1 MKLLEG
7 KVAIVTGAGRPKGMG
22 RATALKLAE
31 QGANVVVTDL
41 AQKRQDLMIE
51 GLLGIGDDLTALE
64 KVVSEIEAV
73 GSRGLAM
80 AVDVTD
86 VDQIQACVEKTCEA
100 FGGVDILFNN
110 AGTAIGVGNFLDI
123 LNEKWDLSWQ
133 VNVKGMV
140 EFCRAVIP
148 KMIERGGGSIINNA
162 SLAGLGASRGY
173 GAYVVTKFAVV
184 GLTKLLAAE
193 FGRQNIRCNAT
204 CPGAILTDMGEEE
217 ITFIAMEK
225 GIGQEDARKVF
236 DKMAALGRAAQPEE
250 VADVVAYLAGPR
262 SGYLTGVALPV
273 AGGVRPGL

>member
-31 QGANVVVTDL
+31 QGASVVVTDL
-41 AQKRQDLMIE
+41 ARKRKDLMIE
-51 GLLGIGDDLTALE
+51 GLLGIGEELAALE
-64 KVVSEIEAV
+64 KVVSEIESL
-73 GSRGLAM
+73 GSKGMAM

-86 VDQIQACVEKTCEA
+86 IDQIRACVDKTCEA

-110 AGTAIGVGNFLDI
+110 AGTAIGVGSFLDI
-123 LNEKWDLSWQ
+123 LSQNWDLSWQ
-133 VNVKGMV
+133 VNVKGMM

-148 KMIERGGGSIINNA
+148 KMIERGGGSIINN
-162 SLAGLGASRGY
+162 SSMEGLGATAGY
-173 GAYVVTKFAVV
+173 GAYSVTKFAVV

-193 FGRQNIRCNAT
+193 FGPQNIRCNAT

-217 ITFIAMEK
+217 ITFIAMDK
-225 GIGQEDARKVF
+225 GIGQEEARKVF
-236 DKMAALGRAAQPEE
+236 DEMAALGRAAQPEE
-250 VADVVAYLAGPR
+250 GADVVAYLAGPR

-273 AGGVRPGL
+273 AGGMRPGL

>member
-1 MKLLEG
+1 MNLLEG

-22 RATALKLAE
+22 RASALKLAE
-31 QGANVVVTDL
+31 QGASVVVTDL
-41 AQKRQDLMIE
+41 AQKRKDLSIE
-51 GLLGIGDDLTALE
+51 GLLGIGDEFASLE
-64 KVVSEIEAV
+64 KLVSEIEAL

-86 VDQIQACVEKTCEA
+86 AAQIQACVEKTCEA

-110 AGTAIGVGNFLDI
+110 AGTAIGVGSFLDI
-123 LNEKWDLSWQ
+123 LSENWDLSWQ

-148 KMIERGGGSIINNA
+148 KMIERGGGSIINN
-162 SLAGLGASRGY
+162 SSMEGLGATAGY
-173 GAYVVTKFAVV
+173 GAYSVTKFAVV

-193 FGRQNIRCNAT
+193 FGAQNIRCNAT

-217 ITFIAMEK
+217 ITFIAMEQ
-225 GIGQEDARKVF
+225 GISEDKARKVF
-236 DKMAALGRAAQPEE
+236 GEMAALGRAAQPEE

-262 SGYLTGVALPV
+262 SAYLTGVALPV
-273 AGGVRPGL
+273 AGGMRPGL

>member
-22 RATALKLAE
+22 RASALKLAE
-31 QGANVVVTDL
+31 QGASVVVTDL
-41 AQKRQDLMIE
+41 ARKREDLMIE
-51 GLLGIGDDLTALE
+51 GFTGIGDDFAALE
-64 KVVSEIEAV
+64 KVASEVEAL

-86 VDQIQACVEKTCEA
+86 VAQIQACVDRTCEV

-110 AGTAIGVGNFLDI
+110 AGTGMGVGNFLDVRSE
-123 LNEKWDLSWQ
+123 NWDLSWQ

-148 KMIERGGGSIINNA
+148 SMIERGGGSIINNA
-162 SLAGLGASRGY
+162 SNVGLRALPGY
-173 GAYVVTKFAVV
+173 AAYVVTKFAVV

-193 FGRQNIRCNAT
+193 FGSRNIRCNAT
-204 CPGAILTDMGEEE
+204 CPGVIRTDMGEEE
-217 ITFIAMEK
+217 ITLTALEK
-225 GIGQEDARKVF
+225 GVSREEASQLLDEW
-236 DKMAALGRAAQPEE
+236 AALGRAAQPEE

-273 AGGVRPGL
+273 DGGMQTGL

>member
-1 MKLLEG
+1 MKLLDG

-22 RATALKLAE
+22 RAAALKLAE
-31 QGANVVVTDL
+31 QGADVVVTDL

-86 VDQIQACVEKTCEA
+86 VDQIQACVQKTCET

-140 EFCRAVIP
+140 EFCRAAIP

-162 SLAGLGASRGY
+162 SLAGLGASPGY

-225 GIGQEDARKVF
+225 GISQEEAAKVF
-236 DKMAALGRAAQPEE
+236 DEMAALGRAALPEE

-262 SGYLTGVALPV
+262 SGFLTGVALPV
-273 AGGVRPGL
+273 TGGALPGL

>member
-1 MKLLEG
+1 MNLLEG

-22 RATALKLAE
+22 RASALKLAE

-41 AQKRQDLMIE
+41 ARKRKDLSIE
-51 GLLGIGDDLTALE
+51 GLLGIGDEFAALE
-64 KVVSEIEAV
+64 KVVSEIEAL

-86 VDQIQACVEKTCEA
+86 VDQIRACVDKTCDV

-110 AGTAIGVGNFLDI
+110 AGTAIGVGSFLDI
-123 LNEKWDLSWQ
+123 LSENWDLSWR

-140 EFCRAVIP
+140 EFCRAAIP

-162 SLAGLGASRGY
+162 SMAGLGAGRGY

-193 FGRQNIRCNAT
+193 FGPQNIRCNAT
-204 CPGAILTDMGEEE
+204 CPGNILTDMGEEE

-225 GIGQEDARKVF
+225 GIDKEEARKVF
-236 DKMAALGRAAQPEE
+236 DEMAALGRAARPEE

-273 AGGVRPGL
+273 AGGTPLGL

>member
-22 RATALKLAE
+22 RASALKLAE
-31 QGANVVVTDL
+31 QGAVVVVTDV
-41 AQKRQDLMIE
+41 ARERKDLMIE
-51 GLLGIGDDLTALE
+51 GFLGIGSDFAALE
-64 KVVSEIEAV
+64 ELVSEIETL

-86 VDQIQACVEKTCEA
+86 TGQIQACVDKTCEA

-110 AGTAIGVGNFLDI
+110 AGTGIGVGSFLDVRSE
-123 LNEKWDLSWQ
+123 NWDLSWQ

-162 SLAGLGASRGY
+162 STAGLGAAPGY

-193 FGRQNIRCNAT
+193 FGSQKIRCNAT
-204 CPGAILTDMGEEE
+204 CPGAILTNMGDEE
-217 ITFIAMEK
+217 ITFIGMER
-225 GIGQEDARKVF
+225 GISQEEARKVYGA
-236 DKMAALGRAAQPEE
+236 MAALGRPAQPEE

-262 SGYLTGVALPV
+262 SGYLTGIALPV
-273 AGGVRPGL
+273 AGGTPIGL

>member
-31 QGANVVVTDL
+31 QGASVVVTDL
-41 AQKRQDLMIE
+41 ARKREDLMIE
-51 GLLGIGDDLTALE
+51 GLLGIGEELAALE
-64 KVVSEIEAV
+64 KVASEVEAL

-80 AVDVTD
+80 AVDVTEID
-86 VDQIQACVEKTCEA
+86 QIRACVDQTCEA

-110 AGTAIGVGNFLDI
+110 AGTAIGVGSFLDI
-123 LNEKWDLSWQ
+123 LSENWDLSWQ

-162 SLAGLGASRGY
+162 SMAGLGAEPGY
-173 GAYVVTKFAVV
+173 GAYVVTKFGVV
-184 GLTKLLAAE
+184 GLTKLIAAE
-193 FGRQNIRCNAT
+193 FGPQNIRCNAT
-204 CPGAILTDMGEEE
+204 CPGAILTDMGAEE

-225 GIGQEDARKVF
+225 GISQEEAKKVF
-236 DKMAALGRAAQPEE
+236 DEMAALGRAAQPEE

-273 AGGVRPGL
+273 AGGMRPGL

>member
-1 MKLLEG
+1 MKLLDG

-41 AQKRQDLMIE
+41 ARKREELMIE
-51 GLLGIGDDLTALE
+51 GLLGIGDEFAALE
-64 KVVSEIEAV
+64 ALVSEIEAL
-73 GSRGLAM
+73 GSKGLAM

-86 VDQIQACVEKTCEA
+86 GDQIRACVEKTCEV

-110 AGTAIGVGNFLDI
+110 AGTAIGVGPFLDI
-123 LNEKWDLSWQ
+123 LGENWDLSWQ

-148 KMIERGGGSIINNA
+148 KMVERGGGSIINNA
-162 SLAGLGASRGY
+162 SMAGLGADQGY
-173 GAYVVTKFAVV
+173 GAYTVTKFAVV
-184 GLTKLLAAE
+184 GLTKLVAAE
-193 FGRQNIRCNAT
+193 FGSQNIRCNAV
-204 CPGAILTDMGEEE
+204 CPGAIQTDKGEEE
-217 ITFIAMEK
+217 ITFLAATK
-225 GIGQEDARKVF
+225 GIGREKAREVF
-236 DKMAALGRAAQPEE
+236 GALAALGRAAQPEE

-273 AGGVRPGL
+273 AGGSRPGL

>member
-22 RATALKLAE
+22 RATALELAE
-31 QGANVVVTDL
+31 QGASVVVTDL
-41 AQKRQDLMIE
+41 ARKREDLMIE
-51 GLLGIGDDLTALE
+51 GLLGIGDELGALE
-64 KVVSEIEAV
+64 KVVSEIEAL

-86 VDQIQACVEKTCEA
+86 TAQIRACVEKACET

-110 AGTAIGVGNFLDI
+110 AGTAIGVGPFLDI
-123 LNEKWDLSWQ
+123 LSQNWDLSWQ
-133 VNVKGMV
+133 VNVKGMM
-140 EFCRAVIP
+140 EFCRAAIP

-162 SLAGLGASRGY
+162 SMAGLGAEPGY

-193 FGRQNIRCNAT
+193 FGAQKIRCNAT

-217 ITFIAMEK
+217 ITFIAIEK
-225 GIGQEDARKVF
+225 GISQEEARKVF
-236 DKMAALGRAAQPEE
+236 DEMAALGHAAQPEE

-273 AGGVRPGL
+273 AGGSPAGL

>member
-31 QGANVVVTDL
+31 QGASVVVTDL
-41 AQKRQDLMIE
+41 ARKREELMIE
-51 GLLGIGDDLTALE
+51 GFLGIGDGLAALE
-64 KVVSEIEAV
+64 KVVSEIEALD
-73 GSRGLAM
+73 SKGLAL

-86 VDQIQACVEKTCEA
+86 TAQIQACVDETCEA

-110 AGTAIGVGNFLDI
+110 AGTAIGVGPFLDT
-123 LNEKWDLSWQ
+123 LSQNWDLSWQ

-162 SLAGLGASRGY
+162 SMAGLGAEAGY

-193 FGRQNIRCNAT
+193 FGDRNVRCNAT
-204 CPGAILTDMGEEE
+204 CPGSILTDMGEEE
-217 ITFIAMEK
+217 ITFIAMER
-225 GIGQEDARKVF
+225 GIDRDQAAKVF
-236 DKMAALGRAAQPEE
+236 DEMAALGRAAQPEE

-273 AGGVRPGL
+273 AGGMRPGL

>member
-22 RATALKLAE
+22 RASALKLAE
-31 QGANVVVTDL
+31 QGASVVVTDL
-41 AQKRQDLMIE
+41 ARKRKDLMIE
-51 GLLGIGDDLTALE
+51 GFLGIGDEPAALE
-64 KVVSEIEAV
+64 KVVSEIEAL
-73 GSRGLAM
+73 GSKGLAM

-86 VDQIQACVEKTCEA
+86 TAQIQACVDRTCEA

-110 AGTAIGVGNFLDI
+110 AGTAIGVGPFLDT
-123 LNEKWDLSWQ
+123 LSENWDLSWQ
-133 VNVKGMV
+133 VNVRGMV
-140 EFCRAVIP
+140 EFCRAAIP

-162 SLAGLGASRGY
+162 SMAGLGAEPGY

-193 FGRQNIRCNAT
+193 FGDRNIRCNAT
-204 CPGAILTDMGEEE
+204 CPGSILTDMGEEE

-225 GIGQEDARKVF
+225 GIGREEAAKVF
-236 DKMAALGRAAQPEE
+236 DEMAALGRAAQPEE

-262 SGYLTGVALPV
+262 SAYLTGVALPV
-273 AGGVRPGL
+273 AGGMRPGL